1 MVNTVNQKI
10 ESNFDEF
17 IEDLKKLI
25 SIPSVYSEDE
35 STYPFGE
42 EIDRALK
49 AMLSTAEKL
58 GFETFYDP
66 NGYYGYAQYGEGEEM
81 IGILGHLDVVP
92 AGDPK
97 KWNTPAFEPTIIDGS
112 IFGRGVQD
120 DKGPMLTA
128 MYALKAVID
137 SGICVGKKVR
147 FIYGTDEERL
157 WKCIGEYNKKER
169 IPNYGFTPDADFPLI
184 YAEKGLLQ
192 VDLKAQNESGLIL
205 CGGDAYNS
213 VPSSI
218 SYDAKNGAALAKQL
232 ENLGFEYKQSE
243 NSITVSGK
251 SVHAKDAEK
260 GTNAICRMLMA
271 MDRAGLK
278 SKCSDFITENINEDA
293 LAKNIF
299 GDCTDDMSGA
309 LKFNVGKIN
318 IDQNHEILNIDI
330 RIPVSVEKEFVI
342 EKLTNA
348 VQKHGFELS
357 ENDYLRSI
365 YTPLDSPIVK
375 ALMESYQEV
384 TGDLESLPISSGGAT
399 YARAMDNCV
408 AFGPAF
414 PYTKAT
420 EHQPNEFV
428 KIEELKLAM
437 KVYSNAIIKLL
448 QL

>member
-1 MVNTVNQKI
+1 MANIVNEKI
-10 ESNFDEF
+10 ETNFNDF

-42 EIDRALK
+42 DIDRALK
-49 AMLSTAEKL
+49 EMLFIAKKL

-66 NGYYGYAQYGEGEEM
+66 EGYYGYAQYGQGEEM

-97 KWNTPAFEPTIIDGS
+97 KWNTPAFEPAIIDGS

-128 MYALKAVID
+128 MYALKAVMD
-137 SGICVGKKVR
+137 SGISVGKKVR

-157 WKCIGEYNKKER
+157 WKCIGQYNKKEQ
-169 IPNYGFTPDADFPLI
+169 IPDYGFTPDANFPLI

-192 VDLKAQNESGLIL
+192 VDLKAANESGITLF
-205 CGGDAYNS
+205 GGEAYNS
-213 VPSSI
+213 VPSGITYETQKSEAI
-218 SYDAKNGAALAKQL
+218 ARQL
-232 ENLGFEYKQSE
+232 EDLGFEYKLSGD
-243 NSITVSGK
+243 SITVSGK
-251 SVHAKDAEK
+251 SVHAKDAEQ
-260 GTNAICRMLMA
+260 GTNAICRLLMA
-271 MDRAGLK
+271 MDAADLK
-278 SKCSDFITENINEDA
+278 SKCSTFITQNINEDA

-299 GDCTDDMSGA
+299 GECTDEMSGA
-309 LKFNVGKIN
+309 LKFNIGKISM
-318 IDQNHEILNIDI
+318 DENHEILNIDI
-330 RIPVSVEKEFVI
+330 RIPVSVEKEFVL
-342 EKLTNA
+342 EKLTSAAHN
-348 VQKHGFELS
+348 HGFELS

-384 TGDLESLPISSGGAT
+384 TGDLDSLPISSGGAT

-414 PYTKAT
+414 PYTKET

-428 KIEELKLAM
+428 KLEEVKLAM
-437 KVYSNAIIKLL
+437 EVYSNAIIKLL
-448 QL
+448 KL